1 MVINGFS
8 IIPLVSIGAPNVV
21 ERGRDVA
28 LTHISLAAFILIWLV
43 KLASTGLINIKSLL
57 LPLVLDIL
65 DILDVRLGIVNL
77 AEAIAAWCLTF
88 LLNAILWSKVIILNG
103 LDLLMLTD
111 VRLALVYSVLLLRNV
126 LLVRLI
132 IESCRGR

>member
-1 MVINGFS
+1 M
-8 IIPLVSIGAPNVV
+8 
-21 ERGRDVA
+21 
-28 LTHISLAAFILIWLV
+28 

-88 LLNAILWSKVIILNG
+88 LLNAIL
-103 LDLLMLTD
+103 
-111 VRLALVYSVLLLRNV
+111 
-126 LLVRLI
+126 
-132 IESCRGR
+132 